1 MFLKFLFFPFFIRYF
16 LHLHLKCYPQS
27 PLYPSPALL
36 PKPPTPT
43 SWPRHYPISKIQ
55 FAKHMKLKKED
66 QIVDTVLLLRIG
78 SKIPMEG
85 VTETKFG
92 AEMEGR
98 FLNFQGNSGA
108 VKGDE
113 CLVRLLL
120 LMDIH
125 INILCCKLLI
135 QFKILFYFMC
145 ELVMNFLTCNYVF

>member
-1 MFLKFLFFPFFIRYF
+1 ML
-16 LHLHLKCYPQS
+16 S
-27 PLYPSPALL
+27 
-36 PKPPTPT
+36 PKPPIPSPCLASLTDKQVL
-43 SWPRHYPISKIQ
+43 SLKLRISKIQ

-135 QFKILFYFMC
+135 
-145 ELVMNFLTCNYVF
+145 